1 MSRLPSSPEVV
12 APRDQPAAVRP
23 SSMPWAASS
32 TPKLVVKTPLDG
44 PSTGS
49 AGCAGSASDGSGK
62 LDGTR
67 SQILPHATVTT
78 VAASAALGAGVT
90 AASAAQGAGVTAA
103 SAALGAGVTAASVW
117 AGVDADGP
125 WLEVAGAVAGLAAPV
140 QAASR
145 PVAAKRATRA
155 RTSVGRERRRVCI
168 GTILVRRSRPGPEDV
183 RAPRQWDHQRDPNG
197 DRPDPSTGRWD
208 VLVGYGAVPAAA
220 ARSAG
225 RAPKT
230 NATASRTSASEGR
243 TVRVPWASACIV
255 PVDVR
260 AGSFVAVVVH
270 SCSR

>member
-1 MSRLPSSPEVV
+1 MSRLPSSPEIV

-23 SSMPWAASS
+23 ASMPWAASS
-32 TPKLVVKTPLDG
+32 TPRLVVKTPLDG

-62 LDGTR
+62 LDGTW

-78 VAASAALGAGVT
+78 VAAPGV
-90 AASAAQGAGVTAA
+90 
-103 SAALGAGVTAASVW
+103 GVTAASVALGVGVTAATFW
-117 AGVDADGP
+117 AGVDADG
-125 WLEVAGAVAGLAAPV
+125 LGFEVVGAVAGLAAPV

-145 PVAAKRATRA
+145 PVAAKRTTRA
-155 RTSVGRERRRVCI
+155 RASVGPERRRVCI
-168 GTILVRRSRPGPEDV
+168 GAILVRRSRPGPENV
-183 RAPRQWDHQRDPNG
+183 RAPRQWDHRRDPNG
-197 DRPDPSTGRWD
+197 DRPDPSTGRRD

-255 PVDVR
+255 P
-260 AGSFVAVVVH
+260 S
-270 SCSR
+270 